1 MTTFQR
7 VNLGIGVALLALVA
21 GLASARS
28 QTIEE
33 AARANVLLGVNLCL
47 TSGQNLH
54 ANLSAAGF
62 AHSIDSQ
69 SAVETDHRY
78 SAPAG
83 TAAVLVNEGEAAG
96 SCTVVTQHLGIEDAV
111 QLVGAYLNQAQPGRF
126 NPVQRSAPPCLSYE
140 DNAPIPLAVAVW
152 TGDDSGAC
160 QQTGQVRISIFSAV

>member
-1 MTTFQR
+1 MTSFQR

-69 SAVETDHRY
+69 SAVATEHRY

-96 SCTVVTQHLGIEDAV
+96 SCTVVTRHLGIEEAV
-111 QLVGAYLNQAQPGRF
+111 TLVGAYLNQTQPGRF
-126 NPVQRSAPPCLSYE
+126 NPVQRTAPPCLSYE

-152 TGDDSGAC
+152 TGDDTGAC
-160 QQTGQVRISIFSAV
+160 RQTGQVRIGIFSAV